1 MGSWIRECF
10 PEASLTLSH
19 NVAQLGL
26 LLRENSA
33 ILNECL
39 KPLAHKVVSAFSDVF
54 KQTKFSCPF
63 FLTQNDGTLLR
74 FAAYSSFK
82 QDLVNK
88 SLNGWFIDRHGS
100 KSQAWGSRKV

>member
-19 NVAQLGL
+19 TVAQMGL

-74 FAAYSSFK
+74 YEASFK
-82 QDLVNK
+82 IKQVLVN
-88 SLNGWFIDRHGS
+88 N
-100 KSQAWGSRKV
+100 